1 MLNLSGVIDA
11 YLLVCQ
17 AEGKSPRTIRR
28 YRKVLGDFA
37 NSIGEAVADENLRMF
52 MADLAS
58 RAGKRGLVRAFIQW
72 MCVQKFLTE
81 TYSQPPH
88 RLRRLSVQAE
98 R

>member
-52 MADLAS
+52 MADLA
-58 RAGKRGLVRAFIQW
+58 
-72 MCVQKFLTE
+72 
-81 TYSQPPH
+81 
-88 RLRRLSVQAE
+88 
-98 R
+98 